1 MSHTPE
7 MNRSMPHSEST
18 GANAAPQPTPTS
30 PAGSSELELPLPA
43 SDERTAERPVE
54 RGPDALQ
61 QSRDFAAAGETAAAI
76 TTLRALIARE
86 PKHARARAFL
96 ADLLEKRGDS
106 QGALAELGRALEVA
120 PDDVVILCQRA
131 LLLTTKG
138 RYDQAEADLRSAVQ
152 VNAASA
158 DVQLQLGVLFCKRA
172 RWREAI
178 APLLAAV
185 ASEPDRVAAHYYLG
199 EAYNSIDDLPAALSA
214 YQVASTLDPK
224 HHRALK
230 AIGVVLDRMRRPAEA
245 ALAYQRAREAQR
257 K

>member
-1 MSHTPE
+1 MT
-7 MNRSMPHSEST
+7 HSDFV
-18 GANAAPQPTPTS
+18 GASAASEPDPGVR
-30 PAGSSELELPLPA
+30 AGSPDLERELPLPA
-43 SDERTAERPVE
+43 GDERVTERAAE

-61 QSRDFAAAGETAAAI
+61 QARDFAAASETAAAI

-86 PKHARARAFL
+86 PKHARARGFL
-96 ADLLEKRGDS
+96 AELLEKRGDS
-106 QGALAELGRALEVA
+106 EGALAELGRAVDVA

-138 RYDQAEADLRSAVQ
+138 RYDQAEIDLRSAVR
-152 VNAASA
+152 VDATSA

-178 APLLAAV
+178 EPLLAAV
-185 ASEPDRVAAHYYLG
+185 GSDPSRVAAQYYLG

-214 YQVASTLDPK
+214 YQAAATLDPR

-230 AIGVVLDRMRRPAEA
+230 AIGVVYDRLRRPDDA
-245 ALAYQRAREAQR
+245 AIAYQRAREAQR
-257 K
+257 R

>member
-1 MSHTPE
+1 
-7 MNRSMPHSEST
+7 MPYFEST
-18 GANAAPQPTPTS
+18 DASTVSQTS
-30 PAGSSELELPLPA
+30 PATPAISSEIERPLA
-43 SDERTAERPVE
+43 AIDERPLERAVD

-61 QSRDFAAAGETAAAI
+61 QARDFAAGGETAAAI

-86 PKHARARAFL
+86 PKHARARGFL
-96 ADLLEKRGDS
+96 AELLEKRGDS
-106 QGALAELGRALEVA
+106 EGALAELGRAIESA

-138 RYDQAEADLRSAVQ
+138 RYDPAEADLRSAVR
-152 VNAASA
+152 VDATSA

-178 APLLAAV
+178 EPLRAAV
-185 ASEPDRVAAHYYLG
+185 ASDPNRVAVHYYLG
-199 EAYNSIDDLPAALSA
+199 EAYNSIDDLPAALAS
-214 YQVASTLDPK
+214 YQTAAALDPK

-230 AIGVVLDRMRRPAEA
+230 AIGVVLDRLRRPNDA
-245 ALAYQRAREAQR
+245 AIAYQRAREAQR

>member
-1 MSHTPE
+1 MASF
-7 MNRSMPHSEST
+7 EST
-18 GANAAPQPTPTS
+18 DANSASQTS
-30 PAGSSELELPLPA
+30 PATPVTSSEIELPLA
-43 SDERTAERPVE
+43 AADERSLERAID

-61 QSRDFAAAGETAAAI
+61 QARDFATGGETAAAI

-86 PKHARARAFL
+86 PKHARARGFL
-96 ADLLEKRGDS
+96 AELLEKRGDS
-106 QGALAELGRALEVA
+106 EGALSELGRAIETA

-138 RYDQAEADLRSAVQ
+138 RYDLAEADLRSAVR
-152 VNAASA
+152 VDATSA

-178 APLLAAV
+178 EPLRAAV
-185 ASEPDRVAAHYYLG
+185 ASDPNRVAVHYYLG
-199 EAYNSIDDLPAALSA
+199 EAYNSIDDLPAALSS
-214 YQVASTLDPK
+214 YQSAASLDPK

-230 AIGVVLDRMRRPAEA
+230 AIGVVLDRLRRPNEA
-245 ALAYQRAREAQR
+245 AIAYQRAREAQR

>member
-1 MSHTPE
+1 MK
-7 MNRSMPHSEST
+7 RSMPLSEST
-18 GANAAPQPTPTS
+18 GANAAPQPTPLAS
-30 PAGSSELELPLPA
+30 GPSSEVELPLPA
-43 SDERTAERPVE
+43 ADERTAERAAD

-61 QSRDFAAAGETAAAI
+61 QARDFAAAGETAAAI

-86 PKHARARAFL
+86 PRHARARGFL
-96 ADLLEKRGDS
+96 AELLEKRGDS
-106 QGALAELGRALEVA
+106 EGALAELGRAIDVA

-138 RYDQAEADLRSAVQ
+138 RYDAAEADLRSAVR
-152 VNAASA
+152 VDATSA

-178 APLLAAV
+178 EPLRAAV
-185 ASEPDRVAAHYYLG
+185 ASDPDRVAAHYYLG
-199 EAYNSIDDLPAALSA
+199 EAHNSIDELPAALTA
-214 YQVASTLDPK
+214 YQAAAALDPK

-230 AIGVVLDRMRRPAEA
+230 AIGIVLDRLRRPNEA
-245 ALAYQRAREAQR
+245 AIAYQRAREAQR